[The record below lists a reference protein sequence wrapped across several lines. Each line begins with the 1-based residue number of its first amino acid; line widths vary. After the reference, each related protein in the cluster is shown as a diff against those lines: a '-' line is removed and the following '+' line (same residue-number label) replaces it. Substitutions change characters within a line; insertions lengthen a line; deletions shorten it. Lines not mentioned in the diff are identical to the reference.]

1 MKLGWLIFILAFFV
15 RFFNLLFLDLSIDNY
30 LVEDQKFYWDWS
42 LKGAY
47 LPWNEVSPILLT
59 ERMPG
64 SFWFYGFLQ
73 WLTNNNLFFVL
84 VLQSILD
91 SASCVIIFLCAGL
104 LNKRYQLYTGLFA
117 ALSPLMIIISS
128 QILSD
133 TIFLF
138 IFTCSMY
145 FLLKY
150 WYSKNSIIY
159 LYLSG
164 LLLGVSTFIRAAT
177 FPLIFLCL
185 PIVYLIIKEGGSNYR
200 KVFLSLCIFFLLAI
214 APISGRWVDNIINY
228 DTYSLTSQSG
238 SHVAYWMVPGV
249 LSVSK
254 GMNRKSSLDLVDL
267 EIDKLGGLTNE
278 AYKDSNKRLSASINI
293 LKKENFYYVT
303 YAWLRSSA
311 INMISSPILIDYR
324 TRSLSHPSFAQEG
337 NIIKW
342 IKTLFLNKEYF
353 MYLTVLLLSLV
364 FSLFSVFSIVSG
376 YYFFLKSNLFI
387 SVISILLIIYFCL
400 ITGPTMSPKY
410 CLPYLP
416 VLLYLQAISIDKLI
430 LFVKSRVHH
439 KAY

>member
-1 MKLGWLIFILAFFV
+1 MKIGWLIFILAFFV

-47 LPWNEVSPILLT
+47 LPWNEVSHTLLT

-64 SFWFYGFLQ
+64 SFWFYSFLQ
-73 WLTNNNLFFVL
+73 WITNKDLFFVL
-84 VLQSILD
+84 LIQSILD
-91 SASCVIIFLCAGL
+91 SVTCVMIFLSAGL
-104 LNKRYQLYTGLFA
+104 LNKKYQWYTGLFSA
-117 ALSPLMIIISS
+117 FSPLMIVISS

-138 IFTCSMY
+138 TFTCSLY
-145 FLLKY
+145 FLLRY
-150 WYSKNSIIY
+150 WRSKNTKIY

-164 LLLGVSTFIRAAT
+164 LLLGISTFIRAAT

-185 PIVYLIIKEGGSNYR
+185 PIIYLITKINGNNYK
-200 KVFLSLCIFFLLAI
+200 KVFLSLCVFIFMAI
-214 APISGRWVDNIINY
+214 APISNRLVDNIINY
-228 DTYSLTSQSG
+228 NTYSLTSQSG

-249 LSVSK
+249 LNVSQ
-254 GMNRKSSLDLVDL
+254 GMDRKSSVNFVNS
-267 EIDKLGGLTNE
+267 EIDKLGGITNE
-278 AYKDSNKRLSASINI
+278 PFKDSSKRISVSIDI
-293 LKKENFYYVT
+293 LKKENFYYIT

-311 INMISSPILIDYR
+311 INIISSPILIDYR
-324 TRSLSHPSFAQEG
+324 TRSLLHPSFAQEG

-342 IKTLFLNKEYF
+342 IKILFLNKEYF
-353 MYLTVLLLSLV
+353 MYLTVLLLSLT
-364 FSLFSVFSIVSG
+364 FSLFSVFSVVSG
-376 YYFFLKSNLFI
+376 YYFFIKSNLFI

-416 VLLYLQAISIDKLI
+416 VLLYLQAISLDKLI
-430 LFVKSRVHH
+430 LFVKSRVYH